1 MMEMPFNEG
10 QETVAAFQVNLQ
22 LFADDAGDAG
32 GSVDSGGGVAD
43 TGADDSGADEGDS
56 NIIVGDAGDDETGS
70 GDVDQGNDD
79 DVPGAVKGQSAE
91 ANKAFAEMRKQKQA
105 AEMAAQKAK
114 DDIQK
119 QRDAEFASRFGQ
131 SHGIFTEQQY
141 WAAMDREQKQK
152 QAEAFKQ
159 QAELPKQLY
168 NDLIAKGYDPKVA
181 ESIADGLATKIE
193 LQRLKEDREVE
204 KKANQEQQTKAKQEA
219 QREKTAKQIMA
230 DHEALSKKYG
240 ELVPSLDAMD
250 EATVELMKQGIPL
263 KAAWLTAHEDEVL
276 EFAKNNGAKKM
287 AKNVSSKAH
296 LQSEKSGAG
305 SFGKEVDLS
314 PEQLRVWRAMGYNDK
329 EARKRA
335 AKYAKQGK

>member
-1 MMEMPFNEG
+1 MIEMPFNEG
-10 QETVAAFQVNLQ
+10 QEKVAAFQMDLQ
-22 LFADDAGDAG
+22 RFADDAVDAG
-32 GSVDSGGGVAD
+32 SSVDNGGGVAD
-43 TGADDSGADEGDS
+43 TGAGTSDADESDS
-56 NIIVGDAGDDETGS
+56 NIVVGDTGDGEADSGSVDQNDDEE
-70 GDVDQGNDD
+70 
-79 DVPGAVKGQSAE
+79 VPGAVKGQSPE

-114 DDIQK
+114 EEIQK
-119 QRDAEFASRFGQ
+119 QRDAEFASRFGD

-141 WAAMDREQKQK
+141 WAALDREQKQR
-152 QAEAFKQ
+152 QAEVFKQ

-168 NDLIAKGYDPKVA
+168 TDLIAQGYDPKVA
-181 ESIADGLATKIE
+181 ESIAEGLATKLE
-193 LQRLKEDREVE
+193 LQQIKQEREAE
-204 KKANQEQQTKAKQEA
+204 KKINKEMQTKAQQEA
-219 QREKTAKQIMA
+219 AKEKVAKQIMA

-240 ELVPSLDAMD
+240 ELVPTLDAMD

-263 KAAWLTAHEDEVL
+263 KAAWLTAHEDEVI

-314 PEQLRVWRAMGYNDK
+314 PEQLRVWKAMGYNDK

-335 AKYAKQGK
+335 AKYMKQGK